1 MDTTVFKCLTLWQIH
16 AAVGTGNHAFASLR
30 FVLLS
35 FFCGRFAADPLHQ
48 EIQHE
53 GRKKKK
59 KQFAQLGE
67 LQPMTLRTARKL

>member
-1 MDTTVFKCLTLWQIH
+1 MDTAVFECLTLWQVH
-16 AAVGTGNHAFASLR
+16 PAVGTSNHAFASLR
-30 FVLLS
+30 FVLFS

>member
-1 MDTTVFKCLTLWQIH
+1 MDTAVLECLTLWQVH
-16 AAVGTGNHAFASLR
+16 AAVGTGNHAFVSPR
-30 FVLLS
+30 FVLVS

-53 GRKKKK
+53 DRKKKK
-59 KQFAQLGE
+59 QQFAQLGE